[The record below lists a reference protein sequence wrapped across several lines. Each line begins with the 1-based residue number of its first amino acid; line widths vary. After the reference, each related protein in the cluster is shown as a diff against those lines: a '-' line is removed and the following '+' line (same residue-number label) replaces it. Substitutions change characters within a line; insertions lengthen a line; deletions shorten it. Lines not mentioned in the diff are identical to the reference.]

1 MAGDNWPLIS
11 YGDLLKKV
19 NACINLNSFPWVIDR
34 TTSPSPHHH
43 RQQAVCKGWVG
54 EKHGVIAVI
63 THADVTH
70 CFDGMGGFY
79 EDKLTFNYEHKHSD
93 KKSLVWAAPV
103 ERQTKPGGKLVDSSC
118 EMSLSR
124 LAIQSLSPREF
135 PLRGVSLWL
144 SFTVLLS
151 LKTPG
156 ALSSRKPP
164 KIPAVY
170 TWDLAPWTAMS
181 LGKWYGILKCPWRSS
196 MRTKG
201 WFWCSCPLAYTI
213 LIYIHHLSGK
223 TVSYMYC
230 TSLQSCPLN
239 K

>member
-1 MAGDNWPLIS
+1 MRVLIWIASLEPTTEQHPPALTTIDNKLSVKAEWEKNMVSSLSSHMLMLLIALTVWEGFMRTS
-11 YGDLLKKV
+11 WHLIMNTNIVTRKALFELRRLK
-19 NACINLNSFPWVIDR
+19 
-34 TTSPSPHHH
+34 
-43 RQQAVCKGWVG
+43 
-54 EKHGVIAVI
+54 
-63 THADVTH
+63 
-70 CFDGMGGFY
+70 
-79 EDKLTFNYEHKHSD
+79 DKLS
-93 KKSLVWAAPV
+93 
-103 ERQTKPGGKLVDSSC
+103 QGKLVDSSC

-124 LAIQSLSPREF
+124 LAIQSVSPREF
-135 PLRGVSLWL
+135 PLRRVSLWL
-144 SFTVLLS
+144 SFMVLLS
-151 LKTPG
+151 LKTLG

-164 KIPAVY
+164 KIPVVY

-181 LGKWYGILKCPWRSS
+181 LGKLYGILKCPWRSS

-201 WFWCSCPLAYTI
+201 WFWSSCPLAYTI